1 MPEEKR
7 VSEWALEWLEK
18 QMASYSWNGFVSKY
32 IVFAP
37 FILDLPERRLHCSP
51 DNLEAQQ
58 FLSVLNRLNELERP
72 PPISDGEIYQQDE

>member
-1 MPEEKR
+1 M
-7 VSEWALEWLEK
+7 V
-18 QMASYSWNGFVSKY
+18 MASYSWNGFVSKY

-58 FLSVLNRLNELERP
+58 FLSVLNRLNEVERP